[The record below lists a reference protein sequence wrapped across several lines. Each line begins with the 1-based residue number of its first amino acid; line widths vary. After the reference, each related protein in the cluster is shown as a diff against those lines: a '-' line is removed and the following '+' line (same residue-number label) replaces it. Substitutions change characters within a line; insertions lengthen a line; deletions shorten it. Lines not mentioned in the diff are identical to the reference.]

1 MTKKVA
7 PKKKRHTTLNLLSE
21 NIIDGVYKGK
31 GVFNIMSLAD
41 PSDPLAVKQCLPTGL
56 PNLDRVLCVSESG
69 AWGLPVGKII
79 SVKSKP
85 GVGKTSFLLKVASQA
100 YRRGGAVAI
109 VESERALDM
118 GYVRKLNGPE
128 VDHYMISQPD
138 TLEEA
143 FDTIDYLLDIC
154 IKRREK
160 AGVGFPF
167 LIIVDSFSAFPPKSE
182 LEGGFEIKGRALGE
196 HARIASL
203 ACRKLTGKI
212 DKAKAIL
219 LLSHQFKSKIG
230 AFWGSPN
237 TNIGGEAFNYHDS
250 ICISLYRTTAI
261 KDDKNIICGHF
272 GIAKTTKNK
281 LYPPHREIKFKI
293 INGMGFKRDFAILDF
308 LIGAKCVVKKG
319 AWFHFRGDKDLKW
332 QGINNFSPFLRTS
345 KRARNLVRKSLG
357 SLS

>member
-1 MTKKVA
+1 MIIRKVKL
-7 PKKKRHTTLNLLSE
+7 KKKRHTTLNPLSE
-21 NIIDGVYKGK
+21 GILDGVHNAKNP
-31 GVFNIMSLAD
+31 VNIMSLAD
-41 PSDPLAVKQCLPTGL
+41 PSDPLTVKQCLPTGL
-56 PNLDRVLCVSESG
+56 PNLDRVLCVSEG
-69 AWGLPVGKII
+69 GVWGLPVGKII

-85 GVGKTSFLLKVASQA
+85 GIGKTSFLLKVANQA

-109 VESERALDM
+109 IESERALDM
-118 GYVRKLNGPE
+118 SYVKKLNGAE

-138 TLEEA
+138 FLEEA
-143 FDTIDYLLDIC
+143 FDTIDSVLDIC
-154 IKRREK
+154 INRRK
-160 AGVGFPF
+160 TVGTESPF

-182 LEGGFEIKGRALGE
+182 LEGGFEVKGRALGE

-230 AFWGSPN
+230 TFYGSPN

-261 KDDKNIICGHF
+261 KDSKGVICGHF

-281 LYPPHREIKFKI
+281 LYPPHREIKFKV
-293 INGMGFKRDFAILDF
+293 INGKGFSRDFAILDF
-308 LIGAKCVVKKG
+308 LIGSKYIVRKG
-319 AWFHFRGDKDLKW
+319 AWFHFRKEKDLKW
-332 QGINNFSPFLRTS
+332 QGMNNFSAFMNKSKKARQIIQEALR
-345 KRARNLVRKSLG
+345 K
-357 SLS
+357 

>member
-1 MTKKVA
+1 MVKKIIS
-7 PKKKRHTTLNLLSE
+7 KKKSHTTLNPLSE
-21 NIIDGVYKGK
+21 SIINGVYKGK
-31 GVFNIMSLAD
+31 GDFNIMSLAD
-41 PSDPLAVKQCLPTGL
+41 PSDPLTVKQCLPTGL

-69 AWGLPVGKII
+69 KWGLPVGKII

-85 GVGKTSFLLKVASQA
+85 GVGKTSFLLKVANQA
-100 YRRGGAVAI
+100 YRRGGAIAI

-143 FDTIDYLLDIC
+143 FDSIDYLLDIC

-160 AGVGFPF
+160 AGIGPPF

-182 LEGGFEIKGRALGE
+182 LEGGFDLKGRALGE

-230 AFWGSPN
+230 TFWGSPN

-250 ICISLYRTTAI
+250 ICISLYRTAAI
-261 KDDKNIICGHF
+261 KDDKSIVSGHF

-281 LYPPHREIKFKI
+281 LYPPHREVKFKV
-293 INGMGFKRDFAILDF
+293 INGKGFSRDFAILDF
-308 LIGAKCVVKKG
+308 LIGNKTIRKKG
-319 AWFHFRGDKDLKW
+319 AWFNFSEDKDLKW
-332 QGINNFSPFLRTS
+332 QGINNFSPFIRTS
-345 KRARNLVRKSLG
+345 KKARKLIKEA
-357 SLS
+357 LSQ

>member
-1 MTKKVA
+1 MIIKRVKAKT
-7 PKKKRHTTLNLLSE
+7 KRHTSLNPLSE
-21 NIIDGVYKGK
+21 KILAGIHKAKNPV
-31 GVFNIMSLAD
+31 NIMSLAD
-41 PSDPLAVKQCLPTGL
+41 PSDPLTVKQCLPTGL

-69 AWGLPVGKII
+69 VWGLPVGKII

-85 GVGKTSFLLKVASQA
+85 GIGKTSFLLKVASQA
-100 YRRGGAVAI
+100 YKRGGAVAI
-109 VESERALDM
+109 IESERALDM
-118 GYVRKLNGPE
+118 NYVKKLNGSE

-138 TLEEA
+138 FLEEA
-143 FDTIDYLLDIC
+143 FDTIDSVLDIC
-154 IKRREK
+154 INGRKV
-160 AGVGFPF
+160 AGTKSPF

-182 LEGGFEIKGRALGE
+182 LEGGFEVKGRALGE

-230 AFWGSPN
+230 TFWGSPN

-261 KDDKNIICGHF
+261 KDGKGIVSGHF

-281 LYPPHREIKFKI
+281 LYPPHREIKFKV
-293 INGMGFKRDFAILDF
+293 INGRGFSGNFAILDF
-308 LIGAKCVVKKG
+308 LMGNKIVRKKG
-319 AWFHFRGDKDLKW
+319 AWFHFSEDKDLKW
-332 QGINNFSPFLRTS
+332 QGINNFSEFMKTN
-345 KRARNLVRKSLG
+345 KKARRLAKEALT
-357 SLS
+357 L

>member
-1 MTKKVA
+1 MTKKVNSN
-7 PKKKRHTTLNLLSE
+7 PEKVSPINSLSE
-21 NIIDGVYKGK
+21 SIIEGVYSGK
-31 GVFNIMSLAD
+31 EPFNIMALAD
-41 PSDPLAVKQCLPTGL
+41 PSDPLTVGQCLPTGL

-69 AWGLPVGKII
+69 IWGLPVGKII

-85 GVGKTSFLLKVASQA
+85 GVGKTSFLLKVANQA
-100 YRRGGAVAI
+100 YKKGGAVAI
-109 VESERALDM
+109 IESERALDM
-118 GYVRKLNGPE
+118 KYVRMLNGSE

-138 TLEEA
+138 HLEEA

-154 IKRREK
+154 IKRRGK
-160 AGVGFPF
+160 VKTQSPF

-230 AFWGSPN
+230 TFWGSPN

-250 ICISLYRTTAI
+250 ICISLYKNKII
-261 KDDKNIICGHF
+261 KDDNGIVSGHF

-293 INGMGFKRDFAILDF
+293 INGKGFNRNFAILDF
-308 LIGAKCVVKKG
+308 LMENGYIKKKG
-319 AWFHFRGDKDLKW
+319 AWFNFSEDESLKW
-332 QGINNFSPFLRTS
+332 QGLNNFSSFIS
-345 KRARNLVRKSLG
+345 SNKEARKIIKKALKV
-357 SLS
+357 

>member
-1 MTKKVA
+1 MIIKKVN
-7 PKKKRHTTLNLLSE
+7 PKNKRHIYLNSLSKE
-21 NIIDGVYKGK
+21 ILNGVRKAK
-31 GVFNIMSLAD
+31 DSVNIMALAD
-41 PSDPLAVKQCLPTGL
+41 PSDPLTVKQCLPTGL

-85 GVGKTSFLLKVASQA
+85 AVGKTSFLLKVANQA
-100 YRRGGAVAI
+100 YKRGGAVAI
-109 VESERALDM
+109 IESERALDM
-118 GYVRKLNGPE
+118 NYVRKLNGIE

-138 TLEEA
+138 FLEEA
-143 FDTIDYLLDIC
+143 FETIDSVLNIC
-154 IKRREK
+154 IERRK
-160 AGVGFPF
+160 SVGTESPF

-182 LEGGFEIKGRALGE
+182 LEGGFETKGKALGE

-230 AFWGSPN
+230 TFWGSPN

-250 ICISLYRTTAI
+250 ICISLYKTTTI
-261 KDDKNIICGHF
+261 KDDKGIVAGHF

-281 LYPPHREIKFKI
+281 LYPPHREVKFKV
-293 INGMGFKRDFAILDF
+293 INGKGFSKDFAILDF
-308 LIGAKCVVKKG
+308 LIGNRTIIKKG
-319 AWFHFRGDKDLKW
+319 AWFHFYEDKDLKW
-332 QGINNFSPFLRTS
+332 QGLNNFSNFMKTNKKARILAKEALR
-345 KRARNLVRKSLG
+345 
-357 SLS
+357 

>member
-1 MTKKVA
+1 MKKVK
-7 PKKKRHTTLNLLSE
+7 PKKKRCTTLNPLSE
-21 NIIDGVYKGK
+21 GILDGIYRGK
-31 GVFNIMSLAD
+31 EPVNIMSLAD
-41 PSDPLAVKQCLPTGL
+41 PSDPLTVKQCLSTGL

-69 AWGLPVGKII
+69 TWGLPVGKII

-85 GVGKTSFLLKVASQA
+85 TVGKTSFLLRVANQA
-100 YRRGGAVAI
+100 YRKGGAVVI
-109 VESERALDM
+109 IESERALDM
-118 GYVRKLNGPE
+118 NYVRKLNGSE

-138 TLEEA
+138 FLEEA
-143 FDTIDYLLDIC
+143 FDTIDYVLDIC
-154 IKRREK
+154 IKRRET
-160 AGVGFPF
+160 VGIESPF

-230 AFWGSPN
+230 TFWGSPN

-261 KDDKNIICGHF
+261 KNDKGIISGHF

-281 LYPPHREIKFKI
+281 LYPPHREVKFKV
-293 INGMGFKRDFAILDF
+293 INGKGFSRNFAILDF
-308 LIGAKCVVKKG
+308 LIGAKSVVKKG
-319 AWFHFRGDKDLKW
+319 TWFNFSEDKDLKW
-332 QGINNFSPFLRTS
+332 QGINNFSSFLRAN
-345 KRARNLVRKSLG
+345 KKARQVVRQAL
-357 SLS
+357 LS